1 MRCWRMLAVSK
12 GQGCLPWIAQ
22 AEMPEKCLIASL
34 LLITGL
40 SLSLYLPHMCMRTHT
55 KRKIYIYGHCD
66 WKKGSLAW
74 FWKTSM
80 VNPLLMG
87 LTCIL
92 WIRTKKLVT
101 FYVLKYCSMFVTE
114 LVKHLSPPSW
124 LRLYLEH
131 QHWKADYK
139 SDSARFSWQ
148 WRNKSLV
155 EALFK
160 LQCGTFIR
168 VFVELL
174 Q

>member
-1 MRCWRMLAVSK
+1 MISGYHQVMFNAVLENACSEQGARMSAMDSSSRNA
-12 GQGCLPWIAQ
+12 G
-22 AEMPEKCLIASL
+22 EMLDRLTLTYNRS
-34 LLITGL
+34 L

-114 LVKHLSPPSW
+114 LVKHLSPPS
-124 LRLYLEH
+124 
-131 QHWKADYK
+131 
-139 SDSARFSWQ
+139 
-148 WRNKSLV
+148 
-155 EALFK
+155 
-160 LQCGTFIR
+160 
-168 VFVELL
+168 
-174 Q
+174 

>member
-22 AEMPEKCLIASL
+22 AEMREKCLIASL

-55 KRKIYIYGHCD
+55 KRKKYIYGHCD

-101 FYVLKYCSMFVTE
+101 FYVL
-114 LVKHLSPPSW
+114 
-124 LRLYLEH
+124 
-131 QHWKADYK
+131 
-139 SDSARFSWQ
+139 
-148 WRNKSLV
+148 
-155 EALFK
+155 
-160 LQCGTFIR
+160 
-168 VFVELL
+168 
-174 Q
+174 